1 MLMKVELKDA
11 LKVSMKA
18 GEKVRV
24 ETIRSALSAIQ
35 YEEVAQKVD
44 DLPAAGIVE
53 ILKREIKKRKEEQ
66 EFAEKANRPDAIAKL
81 NQEIATLEGFLP
93 KQLAAD
99 ELEKIIVELKAQN
112 PQANMGL
119 IMKALKDTYNG
130 QYDSKLAS
138 ELAKRIAG

>member
-1 MLMKVELKDA
+1 MKAQLKDA
-11 LKVSMKA
+11 LKVAMKA

-44 DLPAAGIVE
+44 ELQAAGVIE

-66 EFAEKANRPDAIAKL
+66 EFAEKANRPEAIAKL

-93 KQLAAD
+93 QQLSSEA
-99 ELEKIIVELKAQN
+99 LEKIIAELKAQN
-112 PQANMGL
+112 PQINMGL
-119 IMKALKDTYNG
+119 IMKALKDTHNG

-138 ELAKRIAG
+138 EIAKRIAG